1 MRVTF
6 ECYGASAR
14 WCGADEISVEVAD
27 GDTAAVALDA
37 LAARYPEFAARRD
50 SIAIAIGNA
59 ITSPTRTLSDGERI
73 ALIPPVS
80 AG

>member
-1 MRVTF
+1 MKVTI

-14 WCGADEISVEVAD
+14 WCGADEIALDLAE
-27 GDTAAVALDA
+27 GQTANDALDA
-37 LAARYPEFAARRD
+37 LAARYPDFAARRETV
-50 SIAIAIGNA
+50 AIAIGTA
-59 ITSPTRTLSDGERI
+59 ITSPTTPVGDGERI